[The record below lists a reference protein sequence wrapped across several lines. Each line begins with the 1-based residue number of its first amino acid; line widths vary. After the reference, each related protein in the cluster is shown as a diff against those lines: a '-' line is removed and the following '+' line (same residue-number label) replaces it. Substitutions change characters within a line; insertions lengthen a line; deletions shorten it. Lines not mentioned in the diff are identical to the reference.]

1 MSRFL
6 SQSLPRASLRPPTA
20 LISHHRHRSNKTHQ
34 AQLIEVDL
42 DAASSSQPDSPEASA
57 EVITLGIK
65 KLEEAIHSIIVRRAA
80 PDWLP
85 FLPGYSYWVPPRATS
100 MRNHPAGSMIEV
112 IGKLTASGTTRN
124 RRLQNELL
132 SEDEQM
138 SLTSAKGWP
147 SSGFFIEGTSP
158 IHPIPVV
165 EMEVKI
171 QDNADDASNSEDEEE
186 AGKCSIQCRKETG
199 YGDATKRGGTVFD
212 QGVVIL
218 PVIGEV
224 GWLREC
230 FAMRNENG
238 FDADIVI
245 GTGLLDIYRAG
256 AIAPM
261 AQSFSQGIQRAAAP
275 PQRTRPHVQVPQG
288 HKEMKNMDNC

>member
-1 MSRFL
+1 MLITFNGYEMEGHDDQSLKKLNSDRPWGHRQSEVREVGQDLNPDPISNYPKPTRYPHSIHIHIYAPRETSQSPNLSPPLSLSRNRSPFLSLHFHNLMAMSRFL

-42 DAASSSQPDSPEASA
+42 DAASSSQPDSTEASA
-57 EVITLGIK
+57 EVITVGIK

-124 RRLQNELL
+124 RRIQNDLL

-147 SSGFFIEGTSP
+147 SSAVFIEGNRVRRDSLDCCGFLFC
-158 IHPIPVV
+158 ILFFIIFWWGWV
-165 EMEVKI
+165 
-171 QDNADDASNSEDEEE
+171 
-186 AGKCSIQCRKETG
+186 
-199 YGDATKRGGTVFD
+199 GD
-212 QGVVIL
+212 L
-218 PVIGEV
+218 
-224 GWLREC
+224 
-230 FAMRNENG
+230 
-238 FDADIVI
+238 
-245 GTGLLDIYRAG
+245 
-256 AIAPM
+256 
-261 AQSFSQGIQRAAAP
+261 
-275 PQRTRPHVQVPQG
+275 
-288 HKEMKNMDNC
+288 